1 MNRDIAPGPDDIRDC
16 CEGSIP
22 GVLATCAPDGTP
34 NVSYLS
40 QIEYLDAEHLALSFQ
55 FFNTTRRN
63 ILANP
68 VARLLLIH
76 PLTAAMFRVGLRY
89 ERTETSG
96 PLFERMRAKLA
107 GIASHEGMSGVFRL
121 RGSDLYRITD
131 IEAVPGQPMPAPARP
146 ASRLAALRRV
156 SARLN
161 AATDLAAA
169 FDAVLDGLTEDFG
182 IEHALLL
189 MPDGSG
195 TRLYAVGSRGYDDSG
210 IGAEIPLGAG
220 VVGIAAI
227 SRTPIRI
234 NFRAMEYSYG
244 RAIREAALQGGLGDR
259 LETQIPFPGL
269 AEPNSQL
276 AVPILSP
283 GPAPA
288 LLGALYVESTHTM
301 RFSYDDED
309 ALVTLA
315 AQLALAMRLLQAAEP
330 AVIEDEIDE
339 RPPAIGAPIAN
350 GGPPLVVR
358 HYAENHSVFLGDSY
372 LIKGVAGSI
381 FWTLIRDHAQTGRTG
396 FSNRELRVDPRIG
409 LPDLSDNLEARLIL
423 LQRRLVEYQAS
434 VRIEKTGRGRF
445 RLCVQRPLQLVDIP
459 A

>member
-1 MNRDIAPGPDDIRDC
+1 
-16 CEGSIP
+16 
-22 GVLATCAPDGTP
+22 
-34 NVSYLS
+34 
-40 QIEYLDAEHLALSFQ
+40 
-55 FFNTTRRN
+55 
-63 ILANP
+63 
-68 VARLLLIH
+68 
-76 PLTAAMFRVGLRY
+76 MFRVGLHY

-121 RGSDLYRITD
+121 RGSDIYRITD
-131 IEAVPGQPMPAPARP
+131 IEAVPGRPMPSPPRI

-156 SARLN
+156 SAKLN

-169 FDAVLDGLTEDFG
+169 FDAVLDGLVEHFG

-189 MPDGSG
+189 MRDGSG
-195 TRLYAVGSRGYDDSG
+195 TRLYAVGSRGYDDAG

-220 VVGIAAI
+220 VVGIAAT

-276 AVPILSP
+276 AVPILSA
-283 GPAPA
+283 GAAPT
-288 LLGALYVESTHTM
+288 LLGVLYVESPQTM

-309 ALVTLA
+309 ALVALA
-315 AQLALAMRLLQAAEP
+315 AQLPLSMRLLQTSEP
-330 AVIEDEIDE
+330 AAVEDEIDE
-339 RPPAIGAPIAN
+339 PPAPIES
-350 GGPPLVVR
+350 GPPLVVR

-381 FWTLIRDHAQTGRTG
+381 FWTLMRDHAHSGRTL

-423 LQRRLVEYQAS
+423 LQRRLVEHAAS

>member
-1 MNRDIAPGPDDIRDC
+1 VQAAPDDIRDC
-16 CEGSIP
+16 CEGAIP

-40 QIEYLDAEHLALSFQ
+40 QIEYLDAGHLALSFQ

-76 PLTAAMFRVGLRY
+76 PLTGAMFRVGLRY

-121 RGSDLYRITD
+121 RGSDVYRITD
-131 IEAVPGQPMPAPARP
+131 IESVPGRPMPAPPRP
-146 ASRLAALRRV
+146 ASRLAALRRS

-161 AATDLAAA
+161 AATDLASA
-169 FDAVLDGLTEDFG
+169 FDAVLDGLVEDFG
-182 IEHALLL
+182 IEQALLL

-210 IGAEIPLGAG
+210 VGAEIPLGAG
-220 VVGIAAI
+220 VIGIAAA

-234 NFRAMEYSYG
+234 SFRALEYSYG

-259 LETQIPFPGL
+259 LETRIPFPGL

-276 AVPILSP
+276 AVPILST
-283 GPAPA
+283 GAVPA
-288 LLGALYVESTHTM
+288 LLGVLYVESMQMM

-330 AVIEDEIDE
+330 ATIEDEIDE
-339 RPPAIGAPIAN
+339 RPAPLAN
-350 GGPPLVVR
+350 DAPPLVVR

-381 FWTLIRDHAQTGRTG
+381 FWTLMRDHAQSGRTV

-423 LQRRLVEYQAS
+423 LQRRLVEHEAS

-445 RLCVQRPLQLVDIP
+445 RLCVRRPLQLVDIP
-459 A
+459 V